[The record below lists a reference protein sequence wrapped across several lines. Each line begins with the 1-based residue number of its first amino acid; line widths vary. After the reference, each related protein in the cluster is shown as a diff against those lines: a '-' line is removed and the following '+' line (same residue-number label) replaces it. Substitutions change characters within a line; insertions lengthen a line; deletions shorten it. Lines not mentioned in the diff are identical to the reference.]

1 MSSHS
6 SVTIYLVEDSGM
18 IRDRLQ
24 RMFKQEKNL
33 QVVGWSASASKAIED
48 LKSLGPNVVVIDI
61 SLEEGDGFQVLDE
74 VKRLQPKP
82 LIIVCTNYAYLEF
95 KARALAQGA
104 QFFFDKST
112 EFEQIL
118 QAIHREF
125 PELQD

>member
-1 MSSHS
+1 MIDSPKKLL
-6 SVTIYLVEDSGM
+6 IVEDSALIQERLLRLLDGIPEIKVLGVSATATDALDR
-18 IRDRLQ
+18 IRGERP
-24 RMFKQEKNL
+24 
-33 QVVGWSASASKAIED
+33 D
-48 LKSLGPNVVVIDI
+48 LLLLDI
-61 SLEEGDGFQVLDE
+61 ALEEGDGFQVLDE